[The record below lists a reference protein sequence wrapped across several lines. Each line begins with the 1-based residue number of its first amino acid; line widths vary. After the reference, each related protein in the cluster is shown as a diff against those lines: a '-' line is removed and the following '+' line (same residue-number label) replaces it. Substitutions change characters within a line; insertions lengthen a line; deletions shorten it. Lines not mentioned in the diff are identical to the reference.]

1 MGGGVS
7 PSSPT
12 NSKTRAQ
19 RDIEHQA
26 IHVSLVRRA
35 RQLDL
40 SDMALAK
47 AICVGGGEDFVGRRV
62 VTIVAAHLEPVI
74 RAGDEQRMLLH
85 AAAELAPVVAA
96 PRGYVLVYFHAG
108 GVYASPPSLQ
118 FVRQLHAALG
128 PRHKENLKMFYV
140 VHPTAMLKAAIWG
153 MTTFNFGVSS
163 RVFGKV
169 EYVEYLKD
177 LFGFVNEDQMDIP
190 DHVRQYDKDLTEG
203 NL

>member
-1 MGGGVS
+1 
-7 PSSPT
+7 
-12 NSKTRAQ
+12 
-19 RDIEHQA
+19 
-26 IHVSLVRRA
+26 
-35 RQLDL
+35 
-40 SDMALAK
+40 MALAK
-47 AICVGGGEDFVGRRV
+47 AICVGGEDFVGRRV
-62 VTIVAAHLEPVI
+62 VTIIAAHLEPVI

-96 PRGYVLVYFHAG
+96 PRGYALLYFHAG
-108 GVYASPPSLQ
+108 GVYAPPPSLH

-140 VHPTAMLKAAIWG
+140 VHPTTMLKAAIWG

-169 EYVEYLKD
+169 EYVEYLRD

-203 NL
+203 NV